1 MISYENKPKYNIKD
15 KFQVFLKGDLAAVD
29 YHCIM
34 ESLKWIQLWELQQA
48 VRRGWKWFSQEINIT
63 KTNSISTVQ
72 RQSLNIEACTLWPE
86 LFYSLTLRLSAV
98 TPGTWSMTRV
108 ISSWHGLSTEYACTN
123 VVSSLG
129 VMLSC
134 CPCICRQCS
143 SELITCCDM
152 SPVIHCLSNTYNRA
166 KLKSDWFGKIPNT
179 LVLQKMYKIFTNT
192 ILFHKKWSLWQVYRH
207 IRA

>member
-1 MISYENKPKYNIKD
+1 MLYVKQKYNIKD

-143 SELITCCDM
+143 SEFITCWDM
-152 SPVIHCLSNTYNRA
+152 SHVIHCLSNTYNRA
-166 KLKSDWFGKIPNT
+166 NVWSVCQYPKHIGFA
-179 LVLQKMYKIFTNT
+179 KMYKIFTN
-192 ILFHKKWSLWQVYRH
+192 V
-207 IRA
+207 